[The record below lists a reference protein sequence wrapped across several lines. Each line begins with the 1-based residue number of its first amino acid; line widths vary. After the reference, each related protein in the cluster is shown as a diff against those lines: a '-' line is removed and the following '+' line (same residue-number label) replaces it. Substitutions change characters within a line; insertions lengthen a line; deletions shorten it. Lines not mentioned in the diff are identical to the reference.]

1 MAKHLLPV
9 MGPVE
14 LALGGLTGFGMRAL
28 LTDAHAVHQRTKHR
42 EKPEAEDDDAD
53 VPHLGERHVIHP
65 ESITL
70 GWLNEMRATQ
80 GWPKM
85 RWKWLSLLPFC
96 LGTQTGLHT

>member
-28 LTDAHAVHQRTKHR
+28 LTDAHAVHQRAKHR

-53 VPHLGERHVIHP
+53 VPHLEERIIIH
-65 ESITL
+65 
-70 GWLNEMRATQ
+70 
-80 GWPKM
+80 
-85 RWKWLSLLPFC
+85 LLMYP
-96 LGTQTGLHT
+96 G